1 MSDWNYIVGEDLF
14 NQDFLLFDRGTNK
27 QFDATLFNTVDM
39 TIVKSD
45 LTAVTPAIAN
55 VAMTF
60 VTKNPARV
68 RYAVTVSPAIVPQ
81 TVGSYLATIKL
92 VVTAS
97 TVRKTFEL
105 DLRVF
110 RG

>member
-14 NQDFLLFDRGTNK
+14 NQDFLLFDRGTNE

-60 VTKNPARV
+60 VTKKPAKV
-68 RYAVTVSPAIVPQ
+68 RYAISGTNMPQ

-92 VVTAS
+92 IVTAS